1 MDMVQISCPFYLS
14 SSITYSNVFPPLLNF
29 HWYRKAE
36 SSRLCIEPQGPAP
49 QRTGYP
55 TRKGHRT
62 QHGARRCPSPQHTP
76 QAPSAVRCAGCI
88 RAALAAAASRA
99 NTCAHVPAQG
109 PIFPSLWPNKSSG
122 PSHSSW
128 DWTTAMGA
136 VPFCHSQKYWTR
148 PVTPQQ
154 LQE

>member
-1 MDMVQISCPFYLS
+1 MVQISCPFYLS

-36 SSRLCIEPQGPAP
+36 SSRLCIEPQGPAL
-49 QRTGYP
+49 QWTGCP

-62 QHGARRCPSPQHTP
+62 QHGARRRPYPWHTP
-76 QAPSAVRCAGCI
+76 QPPSAVRRTGDI
-88 RAALAAAASRA
+88 RTALAAAASRA

-109 PIFPSLWPNKSSG
+109 PILPPGQSSG
-122 PSHSSW
+122 PSHSSG

-136 VPFCHSQKYWTR
+136 VPFSHSQKCWTR
-148 PVTPQQ
+148 AVTPQQ
-154 LQE
+154 LQ